1 MRYDDTGEEMGDM
14 PSGDEQ
20 LGELAREV
28 KGSEE
33 EALSTSLPP
42 GSMDLPQREVDKMR
56 QALAEA
62 EALFG
67 IKDLA
72 GEGPLSG
79 SDVKRITMLAQAAQ
93 DAVDDDVPGVELL
106 PNTSGV
112 GASTWAS
119 MLAVWAQSLAR
130 NKAFKK
136 WLLEEGA
143 APAPMA
149 LGRGEARSEASTPA
163 PVDDDLT
170 FFAGRMK

>member
-1 MRYDDTGEEMGDM
+1 MLYDEDTKDM
-14 PSGDEQ
+14 PSGDDQ

-28 KGSEE
+28 KTSEE

-42 GSMDLPQREVDKMR
+42 GSMDLAQREVDKMR
-56 QALAEA
+56 QALAQA

-67 IKDLA
+67 IKDLE
-72 GEGPLSG
+72 GDGPLSG
-79 SDVKRITMLAQAAQ
+79 GDVKRITMLAQAAQ

-106 PNTSGV
+106 PDTSGV
-112 GASTWAS
+112 SASTWAS
-119 MLAVWAQSLAR
+119 MLAVWALSLAR

-136 WLLEEGA
+136 WLESEGSS
-143 APAPMA
+143 PAPMA
-149 LGRGEARSEASTPA
+149 LGRGLGDASTPV

>member
-1 MRYDDTGEEMGDM
+1 MRYDDEETGDM

-20 LGELAREV
+20 LGELARTV
-28 KGSEE
+28 KTSEE
-33 EALSTSLPP
+33 EALATSLPP

-67 IKDLA
+67 IKDMG

-79 SDVKRITMLAQAAQ
+79 GDVKRITMLAQAAQ

-106 PNTSGV
+106 PDTSGV
-112 GASTWAS
+112 SASTWAS
-119 MLAVWAQSLAR
+119 MLAVWAQSLSK

-136 WLLEEGA
+136 WLSEEGA

-149 LGRGEARSEASTPA
+149 LGRGESKASTPA
-163 PVDDDLT
+163 PVDDELA

>member
-1 MRYDDTGEEMGDM
+1 MRYDEDTKDM
-14 PSGDEQ
+14 PSGDMM

-28 KGSEE
+28 KTSEE

-67 IKDLA
+67 IKDMG

-79 SDVKRITMLAQAAQ
+79 GDAKRITMLAQAAQ

-106 PNTSGV
+106 PDTSGV
-112 GASTWAS
+112 SASTWAS
-119 MLAVWAQSLAR
+119 MLAVWAQSLSK

-136 WLLEEGA
+136 WLSEDG

-149 LGRGEARSEASTPA
+149 LGRGEGKAATSA
-163 PVDDDLT
+163 PVDDELA

>member
-1 MRYDDTGEEMGDM
+1 MRYDEDTKDM
-14 PSGDEQ
+14 PSGDDQ

-33 EALSTSLPP
+33 EALSASLPP
-42 GSMDLPQREVDKMR
+42 GSMDLPQREVDGLRK
-56 QALAEA
+56 ALAQA

-67 IKDLA
+67 IKDLG

-79 SDVKRITMLAQAAQ
+79 SDVRRISMLARAAQ

-112 GASTWAS
+112 SASTWAS
-119 MLAVWAQSLAR
+119 ILAVWAQSLAR

-136 WLLEEGA
+136 WLESEGA
-143 APAPMA
+143 GGVPAPMA
-149 LGRGEARSEASTPA
+149 PGRGEGKAQTPA
-163 PVDDDLT
+163 PVDDELA

>member
-1 MRYDDTGEEMGDM
+1 MLYDEDTKDM

-28 KGSEE
+28 KTSEE

-56 QALAEA
+56 QALAQA

-67 IKDLA
+67 IKDL
-72 GEGPLSG
+72 GGDGPLSG
-79 SDVKRITMLAQAAQ
+79 GDVKRITMLAQAAQ

-106 PNTSGV
+106 PDTSGV
-112 GASTWAS
+112 SASTWAS

-136 WLLEEGA
+136 WLSEDG

-149 LGRGEARSEASTPA
+149 LGRGRSEASTPA
-163 PVDDDLT
+163 PVDDELA

>member
-1 MRYDDTGEEMGDM
+1 MRYADEDTGDM

-20 LGELAREV
+20 LGELARTV
-28 KGSEE
+28 KDEE
-33 EALSTSLPP
+33 EQALSTSLPP
-42 GSMDLPQREVDKMR
+42 GSMDLPQREVDKLR
-56 QALAEA
+56 QALALA
-62 EALFG
+62 ESLFG
-67 IKDLA
+67 IKDL
-72 GEGPLSG
+72 GGDGPLSG
-79 SDVKRITMLAQAAQ
+79 GDVKRITMLAQAAQ

-106 PNTSGV
+106 PDTSGV
-112 GASTWAS
+112 SASTWAS

-136 WLLEEGA
+136 WLSEEG

-149 LGRGEARSEASTPA
+149 LDRGEGLASTPA